1 MRMCISIAG
10 EEIWVELD
18 DSSTSK
24 DFASLLPMTL
34 TLDDYASTEKVSDLP
49 RRLNTE
55 GAPRGYQP
63 SAGDIT
69 YYAPWGNLA
78 IFYKDFG
85 YSNGLVRLGHIAGPL
100 TAFTRNKSVRAAFS
114 L

>member
-1 MRMCISIAG
+1 
-10 EEIWVELD
+10 
-18 DSSTSK
+18 
-24 DFASLLPMTL
+24 MTL
-34 TLDDYASTEKVSDLP
+34 TLDDYASKEKVSDLP
-49 RRLNTE
+49 RRLNTD

-69 YYAPWGNLA
+69 YYEPWGNLA

-85 YSNGLVRLGHIAGPL
+85 YSNGLIRLGHIAGPL
-100 TAFTRNKSVRAAFS
+100 TALTQTNSVRAAFS

>member
-1 MRMCISIAG
+1 MRMRISIADADL
-10 EEIWVELD
+10 WAELD
-18 DSSTSK
+18 DSSAAK
-24 DFASLLPMTL
+24 DFASLLPLTL

-69 YYAPWGNLA
+69 YFAPWGNLA

-100 TAFTRNKSVRAAFS
+100 TAFTQKNSVRAAFT

>member
-1 MRMCISIAG
+1 MRISINN
-10 EEIWVELD
+10 EDLWVELD
-18 DSSTSK
+18 DSSTAK
-24 DFASLLPMTL
+24 DFASLMPMTL
-34 TLDDYASTEKVSDLP
+34 TLDDYASKEKVSDLP
-49 RRLNTE
+49 RRLNTD

-69 YYAPWGNLA
+69 YYEPWGNLA

-85 YSNGLVRLGHIAGPL
+85 YSNGLIRLGHIAGPL
-100 TAFTRNKSVRAAFS
+100 TALTQTNSVRAAFS